1 MSQDSYALAKFGID
15 EIYIR
20 EGFTPGL
27 LNKLQQ
33 RAALTL
39 DAEDNIVAKYT
50 SHDMVLIFYKEVPNH
65 SLLYRFLKF
74 LSEDSKKESFIESH
88 TLDDEEDL
96 FPAIKLKKFVV
107 ITHRVLAKEIHC
119 PV

>member
-1 MSQDSYALAKFGID
+1 MSQDNYALAKFGID

-20 EGFTPGL
+20 ENFTANL
-27 LNKLQQ
+27 LDKLQQ

-39 DAEDNIVAKYT
+39 DAEDNIVQKYT
-50 SHDMVLIFYKEVPNH
+50 SHDMVLIFYKEVPTH

-74 LSEDSKKESFIESH
+74 LSQDVKKDSFIESH

-96 FPAIKLKKFVV
+96 FPAIKSKKFVL
-107 ITHRVLAKEIHC
+107 ITHRVLSKAVYS
-119 PV
+119 PS